1 MSGATNK
8 PELLAASA
16 LAQALV
22 PLSGDHEVLVVEARR
37 KLVSLLPRLIH
48 RAAGGTCVETTESQ
62 GFSQPELVL
71 LVAVHQKQHPRV
83 TLSRKVR
90 RKRVSMRPRAQV
102 RDARVIARFG
112 AGALVAPLVGS
123 VAHRRAARNF
133 VACVLRKAR
142 TLAIASGM
150 ISIFGCDFKVTTRSA
165 LLLATRIT
173 AHFLTLPSVTA
184 NTHQA
189 SENSYMISYHGSSI
203 LVALALPSMV
213 MVGRM
218 IEL

>member
-1 MSGATNK
+1 M
-8 PELLAASA
+8 
-16 LAQALV
+16 
-22 PLSGDHEVLVVEARR
+22 
-37 KLVSLLPRLIH
+37 
-48 RAAGGTCVETTESQ
+48 
-62 GFSQPELVL
+62 LVL
-71 LVAVHQKQHPRV
+71 LVAVHFEQHPRA
-83 TLSRKVR
+83 TLSRKAR
-90 RKRVSMRPRAQV
+90 RKRVSMLPRAQV
-102 RDARVIARFG
+102 RDARAITRLG
-112 AGALVAPLVGS
+112 AEAFVAPLVES
-123 VAHRRAARNF
+123 AARPRATHHF
-133 VACVLRKAR
+133 VACVWRKAR